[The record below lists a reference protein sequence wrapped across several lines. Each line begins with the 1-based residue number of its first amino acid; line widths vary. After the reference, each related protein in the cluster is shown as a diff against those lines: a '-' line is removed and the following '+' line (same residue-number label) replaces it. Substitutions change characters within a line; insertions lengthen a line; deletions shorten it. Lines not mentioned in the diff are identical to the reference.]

1 MKDKAV
7 KVIDKRMSAV
17 ESEATVSSEPNAVI
31 LKAMDKNYSPELIE
45 KMMDLQERY
54 EERQSQKAYVRAMAA
69 FKKNPPEI
77 LKTKHVEYVNSKNQT
92 VEWDHAQLGEIAESI
107 NKGLSGFDLYARWD
121 MEQPDKG
128 TVKTTCIITHEDGHS
143 EQISMSGPPDTSG
156 NKDALKA
163 VASTNTILQ
172 RLTLL
177 ALTGLAA
184 KGTDIE
190 HPSLGDVG
198 DFIDDKQLSTIRDL
212 MNEREVDGA
221 KFLKFMKIESLEKI
235 QAKDFNKTITAIKA
249 KPKPSRDPGEEG

>member
-1 MKDKAV
+1 MEDKAL

-17 ESEATVSSEPNAVI
+17 EGEATDSGEPNAVI

-54 EERQSQKAYVRAMAA
+54 EKGLSQKAYVQAMAS

-77 LKTKHVEYVNSKNQT
+77 LKTKHVEYVNSKNKT
-92 VEWDHAQLGEIAESI
+92 VEWDHAQLGEIAEAI
-107 NKGLSGFDLYARWD
+107 NKGLSEWDLYSRWD
-121 MEQPDKG
+121 MEQPDKA
-128 TVKTTCIITHEDGHS
+128 TVKTTCIITHADGHS

-156 NKDALKA
+156 NKDELKA

-190 HPSLGDVG
+190 HPSPKDVED
-198 DFIDDKQLSTIRDL
+198 DFISEEQLKELVKEKEAVGMTDKLFLRSLKVETLSVL
-212 MNEREVDGA
+212 PAN
-221 KFLKFMKIESLEKI
+221 KFKFAMGILKARKG
-235 QAKDFNKTITAIKA
+235 Q
-249 KPKPSRDPGEEG
+249 